1 MGESVVVPTAD
12 NANFVINAL
21 ENLTGSPALSSLRGR
36 GVQSRPFELLENIR
50 RDAETQYRATEQSL
64 TGRLEELQKRVS
76 AMEVRQD
83 GEGQAILS
91 DEDQRT
97 IESYRGD
104 ILATRRELREVQRAL
119 REDIDRLQGILT
131 FVNIALVP
139 ILFGIA
145 LVVVATVRRRRR
157 TAAAT

>member
-1 MGESVVVPTAD
+1 
-12 NANFVINAL
+12 
-21 ENLTGSPALSSLRGR
+21 
-36 GVQSRPFELLENIR
+36 
-50 RDAETQYRATEQSL
+50 
-64 TGRLEELQKRVS
+64 
-76 AMEVRQD
+76 MEVRDD
-83 GEGQAILS
+83 GQGQAILS
-91 DEDQRT
+91 EEDQRT

-145 LVVVATVRRRRR
+145 LIVIATVRRRRR
-157 TAAAT
+157 AAAVA

>member
-1 MGESVVVPTAD
+1 
-12 NANFVINAL
+12 
-21 ENLTGSPALSSLRGR
+21 
-36 GVQSRPFELLENIR
+36 
-50 RDAETQYRATEQSL
+50 
-64 TGRLEELQKRVS
+64 
-76 AMEVRQD
+76 MEVRQD
-83 GEGQAILS
+83 GQGQAILS

-157 TAAAT
+157 TAAAA

>member
-1 MGESVVVPTAD
+1 
-12 NANFVINAL
+12 
-21 ENLTGSPALSSLRGR
+21 
-36 GVQSRPFELLENIR
+36 
-50 RDAETQYRATEQSL
+50 
-64 TGRLEELQKRVS
+64 
-76 AMEVRQD
+76 MEVRQD
-83 GEGQAILS
+83 GQGQAILS

-157 TAAAT
+157 PAAAA